1 MQALFEDMFEDV
13 SKHCLEIAR
22 SPDNSKIE
30 DMSKICPSPD
40 NSKIKR
46 EPTPD
51 NSKIK
56 REPTPD
62 MLEDMFEDMSIT

>member
-1 MQALFEDMFEDV
+1 MQALFEDMFEDM

-40 NSKIKR
+40 NSKTKR
-46 EPTPD
+46 ELTIFGHPKTNHPKQ
-51 NSKIK
+51 S
-56 REPTPD
+56 T
-62 MLEDMFEDMSIT
+62 FGT